1 MADGTLIFD
10 TELNTDGLNEG
21 LENLSKSSKDTAK
34 KVSGSILKTISDS
47 AKKTADSINSY
58 TTEMMNEAIQSQK
71 SYESEVNRINENKQK
86 ALEEF
91 LSLELSNFEKSKALR
106 EEELLVIERAYEL
119 GVISADEYFE
129 SLSIYRDKYFSESS
143 DGWISHIT
151 EIIKENKRLSDE
163 QKKALTNTAKD
174 MADNIQDMFESIAK
188 EREKLEEKLKSY
200 GGIKGTHTFDFGDQK
215 QTFTTLADTNKQNER
230 LIRYYDLMMK
240 AQQRINDYWR
250 TDTGDL
256 AVDNKNLKLRN
267 DYFSQMRNMSVD
279 EATDFAGLIAYTDKD
294 ELFKHLAGFENRQY
308 LAEKIS
314 NVLFSD
320 ETKSAADSAGRNLG
334 KDFSQSLL
342 DEMESLDGEFFIKG
356 QNAMKSFSDGFMANF
371 DSLIGALSKKI
382 SESAV
387 SVLGN
392 DFGVVNPG
400 NVQNNWNYNIYQS
413 GSPQD
418 TIRLI
423 REQEELNKMLSS

>member
-21 LENLSKSSKDTAK
+21 LENLSKNSGDAAK
-34 KVSGSILKTISDS
+34 KVSGSLLKNLSDS
-47 AKKTADSINSY
+47 AKKTAESINSY
-58 TTEMMNEAIQSQK
+58 TSEMMDSAISNQK
-71 SYESEVNRINENKQK
+71 AYESEVNRINENKKK

-91 LSLELSNFEKSKALR
+91 LALELSNFEKSKALR
-106 EEELLVIERAYEL
+106 EEELSVIERAYEL

-129 SLSIYRDKYFSESS
+129 SLSFFRDKYFSESS

-151 EIIKENKRLSDE
+151 EVIKENKRLTDE

-188 EREKLEEKLKSY
+188 EREKLEEKLESY
-200 GGIKGTHTFDFGDQK
+200 GGIKGSHTFDFGDKK
-215 QTFTTLADTNKQNER
+215 QTFTTLADTAAQNER
-230 LIRYYDLMMK
+230 LIRYYELMME
-240 AQQRINDYWR
+240 AQKRINDYWR

-256 AVDNKNLKLRN
+256 LVDNKNLKLRQE
-267 DYFSQMRNMSVD
+267 YFSQMRDMSVD
-279 EATDFAGLIAYTDKD
+279 EATDFASLIAFADEK
-294 ELFKHLAGFENRQY
+294 ELFSHLAGFENRQY
-308 LAEKIS
+308 LAESIS
-314 NVLFSD
+314 NLLFSD
-320 ETKSAADSAGRNLG
+320 ETKGTADSAGRNLG
-334 KDFSQSLL
+334 KEFSMSLL

-387 SVLGN
+387 SV
-392 DFGVVNPG
+392 FGSETGAVS
-400 NVQNNWNYNIYQS
+400 NNIENNTSYNIYPGS
-413 GSPQD
+413 SPQD

-423 REQEELNKMLSS
+423 REQEEIKKMLSS